1 MQSCQAGGMK
11 FCVHCKVKATVQLE
25 VAEAGTMDRSV
36 RLNQSLCHTSPARGK
51 KVGNAFQLGWHRV
64 LHWLLIAQQRGI
76 RVTHLVSRIANSEE
90 IDQK

>member
-51 KVGNAFQLGWHRV
+51 KSGKCIPVRL
-64 LHWLLIAQQRGI
+64 AQG
-76 RVTHLVSRIANSEE
+76 TPLVANSTTKGHQSNSSRFTNCEF
-90 IDQK
+90 